1 MNGYV
6 SNFIFG
12 TALNVVHPGIPNV
25 LEADLARVSMVGP
38 LLLALAVAVLLLCAF
53 VVERILRTL
62 SMLPPLCRLSIGQ
75 AMICLSARSVT
86 ERERERELRPSL
98 LPLQVSQERR
108 HDACLSPAPSS
119 QPLTS

>member
-86 ERERERELRPSL
+86 ERERESFVLHFSPYKFLKSDDMMCVCL
-98 LPLQVSQERR
+98 LHRR
-108 HDACLSPAPSS
+108 VNH
-119 QPLTS
+119 